1 MTEKEIE
8 NSLRCCIEN
17 ECANCSYYN
26 PKEQYSYHC
35 ERLKEDILKYITDL
49 KSEKQCAETQLTEL
63 LSAWYQRTDSEQGF
77 TLYRKDI
84 VELANDYGIKEEELN
99 ERNQAQ

>member
-49 KSEKQCAETQLTEL
+49 KSEKQCAETQLKEL
-63 LSAWYQRTDSEQGF
+63 LSALYKQTEKPL
-77 TLYRKDI
+77 TLERKDI
-84 VELANDYGIKEEELN
+84 VELAKDYGIKEEELK
-99 ERNQAQ
+99 